1 MELTINLPHGDHRMG
16 MVGVAERNLKIL
28 RETLGVRIA
37 ARDGSLRISGDS
49 AAVGQTARLLEQLS
63 EAALRRR
70 PMDRQELL
78 DAIAASARNGHA
90 PSHAGRLNVGDAGAS
105 GDTSGGG
112 GGIEVYTRG
121 RTVKAMTPGQA
132 DYLQAIAEHDLT
144 FCTGPAGT
152 GKTYLAVAAA
162 VAMLKA
168 ARVRKLVLVRPAVE
182 AGEKLGFLP
191 GTMQDKVN
199 PYLRPLLDALHDMM
213 DYDQIQRM
221 MACDLIEIIPL
232 AFMRGRTLNEALVI
246 LDEAQNTTK
255 QQMLMFLTRLGQGS
269 KMIVTGDT
277 SQIDLPEPAE
287 SGLIDAVRR
296 LRRVRGAAFV
306 ALGQVD
312 IVRHSLVQRIV
323 DAYQPVPEGGS
334 LREDLA
340 EAVREQQSV
349 GEAPVDATLEPEDEN
364 SR

>member
-1 MELTINLPHGDHRMG
+1 MELTINLPHGDHRLG

-63 EAALRRR
+63 EAAVRRR
-70 PMDRQELL
+70 PMDRQQLL
-78 DAIAASARNGHA
+78 DAIAASARQAGA
-90 PSHAGRLNVGDAGAS
+90 PHAGRLNVGAPGSESSEAA
-105 GDTSGGG
+105 
-112 GGIEVYTRG
+112 GIEVYTRG

-144 FCTGPAGT
+144 FCVGPAGT

-191 GTMQDKVN
+191 GSMQDKVN

-246 LDEAQNTTK
+246 L
-255 QQMLMFLTRLGQGS
+255 
-269 KMIVTGDT
+269 
-277 SQIDLPEPAE
+277 
-287 SGLIDAVRR
+287 
-296 LRRVRGAAFV
+296 
-306 ALGQVD
+306 
-312 IVRHSLVQRIV
+312 
-323 DAYQPVPEGGS
+323 
-334 LREDLA
+334 
-340 EAVREQQSV
+340 
-349 GEAPVDATLEPEDEN
+349 
-364 SR
+364 